1 MNEEEQEVTGATQP
15 PYLHIADVLRGEIHD
30 GVYRVG
36 ERLPP
41 QAELEHRFNV
51 SRPTVQRALTE
62 LRRAGYLDNQRGR
75 AAEVLDWK
83 DASAPPPAA
92 QETPGP
98 TFKILDRFIAE
109 AFEAE
114 DVTIDA
120 YSLSAETLS
129 SALGAPLNRVI
140 AGELNPKSIRLRLL
154 LPTPDA
160 ILGIPRLVDGEE
172 EWPLVRLRE
181 LVGAQ
186 VVSLASA
193 FRMVTDV
200 RADIV
205 QTVQLRAMPVT
216 PLHKLY
222 ILNGRSALSGFYHVV
237 RRDITYGE
245 HQGEIYD
252 VLGVGAVLFPYRAD
266 PEDTAGHGSRFVE
279 ESQRWFDSLWNTIAE
294 PLKVFG

>member
-1 MNEEEQEVTGATQP
+1 MNEEEQEVTGAHRP

-30 GVYRVG
+30 GVFRVG

-41 QAELEHRFNV
+41 QAELEQRFNV

-83 DASAPPPAA
+83 AASTPPPPP
-92 QETPGP
+92 QGMPGP
-98 TFKILDRFIAE
+98 TFQILDRFVAE

-129 SALGAPLNRVI
+129 SALAAPLNRVI
-140 AGELNPKSIRLRLL
+140 ARELNPKSIRLRLL
-154 LPTPDA
+154 LPTSDA

-172 EWPLVRLRE
+172 EWPLARLRE
-181 LVGAQ
+181 LLGAQ
-186 VVSLASA
+186 VVSLTSA
-193 FRMVTDV
+193 FRRVTDV
-200 RADIV
+200 RAEIV
-205 QTVQLRAMPVT
+205 QSVQLSVVPVT

-222 ILNGRSALSGFYHVV
+222 ILNGRSALSGFYRVV
-237 RRDITYGE
+237 RRDISYRE
-245 HQGEIYD
+245 HEGEIFD

-266 PEDTAGHGSRFVE
+266 PDDTGSHGSRFVE
-279 ESQRWFDSLWNTIAE
+279 ESQEWFDSLWTTIAQ
-294 PLKVFG
+294 PLQPFG